1 MTLLTAQQVMDII
14 PNRYP
19 IFFIDAVDELI
30 PGEKIVCRKNVTI
43 NEQVFQ
49 GHFPG
54 EPVLPGVFICEALA
68 QAGSIP
74 LLQMEGFQGKTAR
87 WLEQGK
93 IPSKGSTW

>member
-43 NEQVFQ
+43 NEQV
-49 GHFPG
+49 
-54 EPVLPGVFICEALA
+54 L
-68 QAGSIP
+68 
-74 LLQMEGFQGKTAR
+74 
-87 WLEQGK
+87 QGK